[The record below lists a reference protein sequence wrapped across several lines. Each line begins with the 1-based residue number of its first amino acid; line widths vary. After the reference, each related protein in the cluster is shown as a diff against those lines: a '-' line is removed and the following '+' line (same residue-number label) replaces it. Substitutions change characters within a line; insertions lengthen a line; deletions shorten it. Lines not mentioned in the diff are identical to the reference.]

1 MFTSC
6 GVVSGQSHYLPRDV
20 VRPHPG
26 LEFNRQVHLE
36 VGGTPASCLT
46 YQTPVYHTPAQS
58 SMGSNVPNLSKPTP
72 APPPP
77 PPPPPPPA
85 SAPGPPSAPKPGQ
98 GGFKKVCRTE
108 EDSPSPFPGLAS
120 GVLEMRV
127 KEGSKI
133 RNLMGF
139 AMARMQGEKL
149 DGGGGVVGVSGGA
162 GGLRQVVF
170 TGSGRAV
177 TKTITCAEIMKRKVG
192 SLHQL
197 TKLRYKG
204 VKEVWESHDG
214 GASEM
219 TVHRNVP
226 SISILL
232 SKDPLDPR
240 EPGYQ
245 PPEILSAL
253 WEEREGA
260 DPQQSTALK
269 RPAGPT
275 PFGGYPD
282 CKRVCLGEGG
292 SVVPPSLSG

>member
-1 MFTSC
+1 MFPGC
-6 GVVSGQSHYLPRDV
+6 GVVSGQNQYLTRDPVRSHPA
-20 VRPHPG
+20 
-26 LEFNRQVHLE
+26 LE
-36 VGGTPASCLT
+36 VNGPIQMENGPSQGTW
-46 YQTPVYHTPAQS
+46 PVYHHQTHSGACQPTVIN
-58 SMGSNVPNLSKPTP
+58 NVCLPLKPTPPP
-72 APPPP
+72 APPP
-77 PPPPPPPA
+77 A
-85 SAPGPPSAPKPGQ
+85 LKLGQ
-98 GGFKKVCRTE
+98 EGFKKVCRTE
-108 EDSPSPFPGLAS
+108 EDSPCPFPGLAS

-139 AMARMQGEKL
+139 AMARMQAQAAVGE
-149 DGGGGVVGVSGGA
+149 GGVSGGG

-197 TKLRYKG
+197 TKLRYKV
-204 VKEVWESHDG
+204 VKEVWESSEG

-219 TVHRNVP
+219 TVHRTVP

-245 PPEILSAL
+245 PPETLSAL
-253 WEEREGA
+253 WDEKEGMEA
-260 DPQQSTALK
+260 ATQTARKSTPPGPL
-269 RPAGPT
+269 PYAGFPH
-275 PFGGYPD
+275 
-282 CKRVCLGEGG
+282 CKRARLGEGV
-292 SVVPPSLSG
+292 SVHPPL